1 MWLRHSQVRL
11 QDPGVLAASAH
22 CRGVSVRRNE
32 TVRER
37 VAPALYRREDVAETL
52 TGTSSGSRCS

>member
-1 MWLRHSQVRL
+1 MQ
-11 QDPGVLAASAH
+11 
-22 CRGVSVRRNE
+22 RNE

-52 TGTSSGSRCS
+52 TGTSSGSRCSRFFGSLQRGISPEK